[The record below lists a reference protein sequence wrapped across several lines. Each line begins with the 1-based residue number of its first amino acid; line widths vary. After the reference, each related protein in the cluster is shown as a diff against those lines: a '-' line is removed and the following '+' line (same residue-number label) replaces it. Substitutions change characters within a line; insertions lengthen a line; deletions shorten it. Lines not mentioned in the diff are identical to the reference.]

1 LCWGWYR
8 KGCFLQLKYTKF
20 TPKNLIKM
28 GVSTL
33 FEYDFNIIRYDLILN
48 KKHNTFF
55 PKSLGK
61 LGKMLYI

>member
-1 LCWGWYR
+1 
-8 KGCFLQLKYTKF
+8 
-20 TPKNLIKM
+20 M